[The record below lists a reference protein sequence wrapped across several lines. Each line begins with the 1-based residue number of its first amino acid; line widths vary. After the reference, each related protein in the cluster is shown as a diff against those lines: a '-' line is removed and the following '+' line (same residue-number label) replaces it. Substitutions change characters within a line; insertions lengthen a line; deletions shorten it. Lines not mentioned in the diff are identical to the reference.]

1 MQPKTTIAEASEAVK
16 EDILRSLTS
25 RLEMHWDSL
34 IEEENSEGKTL
45 ILTVLLLCY
54 IIISRCI
61 LTDIKV
67 SYS

>member
-61 LTDIKV
+61 LIDIKV